1 MTPNRSRSRTHE
13 YEIGVQSVVFQALS
27 LADLLAE
34 LETTGIDQLELWGHH
49 LSPEDGEDEIEN
61 AIERIDDA
69 DVTICGYGVVDLDD
83 PGRAREHVAFADRL
97 GADYVTVNYP
107 PASDD
112 VTEELIALGEEF
124 GIDVAI
130 HNYSTVH
137 HDDLSRVF
145 SSVDDVREV
154 LERYDHPRLG
164 VCIDTGH
171 FLVMD
176 ETPDDVLPD
185 LGDRVIAVHL
195 KDTSEAE
202 LEDLPGA
209 GRLDLAHVLGLLDE
223 HADLEAPLVIEYELP
238 AERATEALVEAAENI
253 RAAGVQ

>member
-1 MTPNRSRSRTHE
+1 MRNPQPSERDV
-13 YEIGVQSVVFQALS
+13 GVQSVVLRALS
-27 LADLLAE
+27 IEALLAE
-34 LETTGIDQLELWGHH
+34 LERIGIDTLELWGQH
-49 LSPEDGEDEIEN
+49 LSPNDGDAEIAAGLE
-61 AIERIDDA
+61 AIEA
-69 DVTICGYGVVDLDD
+69 AGVTICGYGVVDLER
-83 PGRAREHVAFADRL
+83 PGDARDHVAFASRL

-107 PASDD
+107 PARDEI
-112 VTEELIALGEEF
+112 TEELLSLADEF

-137 HDDLSRVF
+137 HDDLSKVF
-145 SSVDDVREV
+145 SDVADVRGV

-176 ETPDDVLPD
+176 ESPEDVLPV

-202 LEDLPGA
+202 LEDVPGA
-209 GRLDLAHVLGLLDE
+209 GRLELSRVLDVLDK
-223 HADLEAPLVIEYELP
+223 HTAPEVPLIVEYELP
-238 AERATEALVEAAENI
+238 VDRATEALVAATESVRAAAAESE
-253 RAAGVQ
+253 RS

>member
-1 MTPNRSRSRTHE
+1 MTASQTHE

-27 LADLLAE
+27 LADLLDE
-34 LETTGIDQLELWGHH
+34 LETTGIDQLELWGRH
-49 LSPEDGEDEIEN
+49 LSPDDDDATIE
-61 AIERIDDA
+61 AALERIDDA

-83 PGRAREHVAFADRL
+83 TGQAREHVAFADRL

-112 VTEELIALGEEF
+112 VTEELIALAEEYD
-124 GIDVAI
+124 IDVAI

-137 HDDLSRVF
+137 HDDLSQIF
-145 SSVDDVREV
+145 SSVDDVRDV

-185 LGDRVIAVHL
+185 LGDRVVAVHL

-202 LEDLPGA
+202 LEDIPGA
-209 GRLDLAHVLGLLDE
+209 GRLDLPHVLELLDE
-223 HADLEAPLVIEYELP
+223 HAALEAPLVIEYELP

-253 RAAGVQ
+253 RAASGQ